1 MLGNLIR
8 FLPPG
13 QDRSGD
19 SRHSVT
25 GLTGVLLVG
34 VALLVLA
41 SCKSVTTTPTVV
53 TDSGQR
59 WALLPIRN
67 LSTTPLAGERVS
79 NMVETELRRRGVS
92 ILGIYQDAGS
102 SKESDLASLL
112 DSSIEFEK
120 AREWARTNGYRYA
133 LTGTVNEWHY
143 KTGTD
148 KEPAVG
154 LNLKLIDLPTGLVLW
169 QGTGSRTGWG
179 YANLARIG
187 EKVTRDLVGK
197 LSIRRQSVAQLSVR
211 PGVQSAASL
220 VGSVQNSVEQPPLNA
235 PQNDPYGLTDIPST
249 NSLASPGNVVPATTD
264 TEIPEVIEVDQLL
277 LENIDVLPY

>member
-1 MLGNLIR
+1 M
-8 FLPPG
+8 
-13 QDRSGD
+13 
-19 SRHSVT
+19 
-25 GLTGVLLVG
+25 LVG
-34 VALLVLA
+34 ATLLLLS
-41 SCKSVTTTPTVV
+41 SCKSLTTTPVV
-53 TDSGQR
+53 VADSAQR

-79 NMVETELRRRGVS
+79 NLLETELRRRGVTM
-92 ILGIYQDAGS
+92 LGIYQDLAS

-112 DSSIEFEK
+112 DSSIELEK

-187 EKVTRDLVGK
+187 EKVTNDLVTR
-197 LSIRRQSVAQLSVR
+197 LSIQRQSVAQLAVR
-211 PGVQSAASL
+211 TAAPSATAL
-220 VGSVQNSVEQPPLNA
+220 VGTVERPAVETVEAVEVVDTPA
-235 PQNDPYGLTDIPST
+235 ADPYGLAEIPAST
-249 NSLASPGNVVPATTD
+249 TLNIPAVVVPVNTNYEVPDAQESEQVLIES
-264 TEIPEVIEVDQLL
+264 TELL
-277 LENIDVLPY
+277 QN